1 MESKERKKIVED
13 VISNFLKEE
22 FGIGAEDDVI
32 SIDPN
37 MNLGLESPL
46 ETV

>member
-1 MESKERKKIVED
+1 MAEEKKSLKAIIRETID
-13 VISNFLKEE
+13 EVIGREE
-22 FGIGAEDDVI
+22 DVI

-46 ETV
+46 EINEE